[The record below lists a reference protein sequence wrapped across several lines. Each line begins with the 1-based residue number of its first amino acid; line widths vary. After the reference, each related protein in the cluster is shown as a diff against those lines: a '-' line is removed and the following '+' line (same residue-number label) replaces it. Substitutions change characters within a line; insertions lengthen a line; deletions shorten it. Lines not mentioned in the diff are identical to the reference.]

1 MKELVEAVK
10 AAPRGPAEKEGY
22 VANAFHEG
30 LIPQDYFLD
39 QVRDHAKRLG
49 LAGKMASC
57 RDKDAVKLKFCRSFF
72 GSAMPHD
79 VVGGFA
85 MSNHVLKNTGFFLP
99 SRLKSSGYTV
109 IPRHSPR
116 PPSSG

>member
-22 VANAFHEG
+22 IANAFHEG
-30 LIPQDYFLD
+30 LVPQDYFLD

-57 RDKDAVKLKFCRSFF
+57 RDKDAVKLKFFRSFF
-72 GSAMPHD
+72 GTAMPHD
-79 VVGGFA
+79 LCGEFP
-85 MSNHVLKNTGFFLP
+85 MSEHVLKNVGVE
-99 SRLKSSGYTV
+99 SREKMSELKLFSDAL
-109 IPRHSPR
+109 
-116 PPSSG
+116 

>member
-1 MKELVEAVK
+1 VAVVEAPK
-10 AAPRGPAEKEGY
+10 GPAVKEGY
-22 VANAFHEG
+22 IASTFHEG
-30 LIPQDYFLD
+30 PIPQDYLLLD
-39 QVRDHAKRLG
+39 QVRDHAKGLR

-57 RDKDAVKLKFCRSFF
+57 RDKDTVKLKFCRSFF